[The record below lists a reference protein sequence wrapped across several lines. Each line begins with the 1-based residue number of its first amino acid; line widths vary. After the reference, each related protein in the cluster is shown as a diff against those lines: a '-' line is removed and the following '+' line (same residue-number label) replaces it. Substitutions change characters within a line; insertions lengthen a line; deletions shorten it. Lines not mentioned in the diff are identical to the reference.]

1 MSLLKVVNFAS
12 IPIAILII
20 SIVLIPT
27 SDAKFAPDTIQG
39 MWTFEE
45 GKGDTV
51 KDLSGNGSDGV
62 ITGDLKWVDAKFGGG
77 IEFSGVD
84 AQNHIRIGTKT

>member
-1 MSLLKVVNFAS
+1 MSVLYKF
-12 IPIAILII
+12 IPIAIMIL
-20 SIVLIPT
+20 SIVMIPT
-27 SDAKFAPDTIQG
+27 SEAKFAADTIQG

-62 ITGDLKWVDAKFGGG
+62 FVGDVKWTEAKFGGG

-84 AQNHIRIGTKT
+84 AQNH